1 MQIKLKLMGR
11 LREQA
16 PPGNTLEL
24 PEGASIEDL
33 LNHMALGEQ
42 DVQVISVDNQ
52 FVHDR
57 SQPLAEGQ
65 QVTLLPPVVGG

>member
-11 LREQA
+11 LRSQA
-16 PPGNTLEL
+16 PAGDVLDL
-24 PEGASIEDL
+24 PEGAAIADL
-33 LNHMALGEQ
+33 LSALNLGEK

-57 SQPLAEGQ
+57 SQVLHAGQ

>member
-11 LREQA
+11 LRSQA
-16 PPGNTLEL
+16 PPGEVLDL
-24 PEGASIEDL
+24 PEGAAVTDL
-33 LNHMALGEQ
+33 LSALGLGEQ
-42 DVQVISVDNQ
+42 DVQVVSVDNQ

-57 SQPLAEGQ
+57 SQVLQAGQ

>member
-11 LREQA
+11 LRSQA
-16 PPGNTLEL
+16 PPEDILDL
-24 PEGASIEDL
+24 PDGSAIADL
-33 LNHMALGEQ
+33 LNALDLDEK
-42 DVQVISVDNQ
+42 DVQVVSVDNQ

-57 SQPLAEGQ
+57 KQILLAGQ